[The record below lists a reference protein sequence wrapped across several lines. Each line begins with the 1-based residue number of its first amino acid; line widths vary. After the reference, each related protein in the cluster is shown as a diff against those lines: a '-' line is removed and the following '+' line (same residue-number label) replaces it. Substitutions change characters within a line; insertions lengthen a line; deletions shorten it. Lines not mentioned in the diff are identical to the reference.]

1 MNLLGNFSNLLF
13 YVGLALGVV
22 GVFAFVDAAI
32 RPSGAYVAAGKLTKP
47 AWLAILGVA
56 ILILFGMGVLSFF
69 GIFGLV
75 AVLVYLVD
83 VRPAVRGMT
92 GGRGSG
98 GSSSSW

>member
-1 MNLLGNFSNLLF
+1 VNLLGGFSHLLW
-13 YVGLALGVV
+13 YVGLVLGVV

-56 ILILFGMGVLSFF
+56 ILILVGMGVLSFF

-83 VRPAVRGMT
+83 VRPAVRGTT

-98 GSSSSW
+98 RSSSSW